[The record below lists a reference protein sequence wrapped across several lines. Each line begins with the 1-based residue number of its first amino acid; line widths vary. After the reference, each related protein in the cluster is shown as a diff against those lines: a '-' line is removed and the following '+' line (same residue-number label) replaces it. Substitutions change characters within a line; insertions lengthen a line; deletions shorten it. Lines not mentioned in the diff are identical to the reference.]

1 MVFEADSPLCF
12 YAFVQEQTD
21 LSLSK
26 SWRAVRCFLLQNLI
40 LEDLSKNMVKPY
52 NKSRSWKWSSS
63 FFPQGKCLGGDGK
76 DWGWEDDFVFLKG
89 FWVSWELDQ
98 SYTAGVPM
106 WAWRM
111 THHGFNSVP
120 SIMVLVVC
128 TESFWPRAAC
138 GQAPQ
143 STLSQ
148 PIPNRTARDGS
159 PLVLSPGKQEATSQ
173 NAWLCSWW
181 LRAHPIPELES
192 LAQRAGWDHNA
203 NTGAQLPL
211 ALPLLSAS
219 IRSLILPHVEC
230 GD

>member
-1 MVFEADSPLCF
+1 MILQLFSTREVP
-12 YAFVQEQTD
+12 
-21 LSLSK
+21 
-26 SWRAVRCFLLQNLI
+26 WRR
-40 LEDLSKNMVKPY
+40 
-52 NKSRSWKWSSS
+52 WKR
-63 FFPQGKCLGGDGK
+63 LGG
-76 DWGWEDDFVFLKG
+76 WGEGEDDFVFLKG

-111 THHGFNSVP
+111 THHGSNSVP

-148 PIPNRTARDGS
+148 PILNRTARDGS
-159 PLVLSPGKQEATSQ
+159 PLVLSPGKQEAMSQ

-181 LRAHPIPELES
+181 LRAHPIPS
-192 LAQRAGWDHNA
+192 HPRAQEPPSKSGLR
-203 NTGAQLPL
+203 P
-211 ALPLLSAS
+211 
-219 IRSLILPHVEC
+219 
-230 GD
+230 